1 MNQMK
6 DINHVKSDI
15 STITKKQEEIIV
27 ATEKKCKVLGCNSLG
42 ILNKNGKYYLS
53 KGMCSKHSHRYRKFG
68 DALISGNRIIG
79 NNVSKNPSYS
89 SYRNMK
95 NRCFNKSD
103 YNYRYYGGRGI
114 TVCSE
119 WIGINGF
126 LNFIRDIGERPLGMT
141 LDRIDNNGN
150 YSKKNCRWATKHE
163 QSSNK
168 RNNTQIVGV
177 SYCKRDNLWIARFQ
191 SDGKLLK
198 FSFKEKQDAINKNEE
213 IRK

>member
-1 MNQMK
+1 MK
-6 DINHVKSDI
+6 SINHVKSDI
-15 STITKKQEEIIV
+15 STITKNQEKIIV

-42 ILNKNGKYYLS
+42 NLNKNGKYYLT

-79 NNVSKNPSYS
+79 NNVSKKPSYS

-103 YNYRYYGGRGI
+103 PNYRYYGARGI
-114 TVCSE
+114 SVCNE
-119 WIGINGF
+119 WLGIHGF
-126 LNFIRDIGERPLGMT
+126 SNFIKDIGERPLGMT

-150 YSKKNCRWATKHE
+150 YCKDNCRWATKYE

-168 RNNTQIVGV
+168 RNNNEIVGV
-177 SYCKRDNLWIARFQ
+177 SYSKKDNLWRARFEP
-191 SDGKLLK
+191 DGKILS
-198 FSFKEKQDAINKNEE
+198 FTFKEKQDAINKNVE
-213 IRK
+213 IRKRKF